1 MVDGELATENQPGL
15 AVPAPSRIARQI
27 ENDIL
32 LGQLRSGEWLKLI
45 DVEQRYGASRFEI
58 RGALARLAAQGV
70 LEHVPHRGF
79 RVLLVSE
86 AELSQR
92 VEIRLM
98 LELQTCEL
106 IARRVTPADCKRL
119 LGLAC
124 QFEEA
129 IETEPVPE
137 LDAANHRFH
146 RELVGLCGNPALER
160 LINELRERTKPSGWQ
175 HWKTVAH
182 SRRSAAD
189 HLAMVGA
196 LKRRDAG
203 ALQAIVCTHILRLK
217 PGPRPGF
224 LDAIGRPQSSRTS
237 SASGS

>member
-1 MVDGELATENQPGL
+1 MVDGELATESRPGSAML
-15 AVPAPSRIARQI
+15 APSRIARQI

-32 LGQLRSGEWLKLI
+32 LGQLRSGEWLKLV

-70 LEHVPHRGF
+70 LEHVPHRGY

-92 VEIRLM
+92 VEIRLI

-106 IARRVTPADCKRL
+106 IARRATPADCERL
-119 LGLAC
+119 LCLARR
-124 QFEEA
+124 FEEA

-146 RELVGLCGNPALER
+146 RELVALCGNPALER
-160 LINELRERTKPSGWQ
+160 LINELRERTKPLGWQ

-182 SRRSAAD
+182 SRKSAAE
-189 HLAMVGA
+189 HVAMVEA
-196 LKRRDAG
+196 LNRADA
-203 ALQAIVCTHILRLK
+203 ARLQDVVCTHILRLK

-224 LDAIGRPQSSRTS
+224 LDAIGRTLRSRV
-237 SASGS
+237 ADHH